1 MYKLFLVSKDSLKAQ
16 VSQMSFRNL
25 HLCYDPNPYMFIVA
39 AVNTSLSPSY
49 SFSTGSQQ
57 FQINNNGLL
66 NNNNGLFAKASP
78 GCTPL

>member
-16 VSQMSFRNL
+16 VSQMSFRKPTVSN
-25 HLCYDPNPYMFIVA
+25 
-39 AVNTSLSPSY
+39 
-49 SFSTGSQQ
+49 
-57 FQINNNGLL
+57 NNNGLL